1 MTEPAAATGREE
13 PGYDEIIPGGRFRP
27 VTWFLN
33 NAKWYGAEWWITL
46 SGGVLLVAIILMTI
60 FADRLAPYD
69 PIKFVGAPF
78 TRPGARQSVIVL
90 QDNDSIL
97 GLESLQDRSASL
109 APERVG
115 VVTNSQA
122 ARELDARGIA
132 YQQYSSIRLAV
143 QALQNGE
150 LDALVTDAKDPK
162 YKKQIREQGVQ
173 VKTVGAPFGTSFVLG
188 TDNYGRDVL
197 SRVIY
202 GARTVIGIAIL
213 AAAMSA
219 ALGIPFGLLSAFV
232 GGAFDRVLS
241 LVMDSL
247 YSFPGLIL
255 AIVMAALLGPGVLNV
270 AIAIAV
276 IYVPVYFRLVRGKVL
291 SVKQELYVE
300 AAQSLGASVA
310 TILGL
315 YVFPNVIPSIV
326 VIFSVNV
333 ADSILTEAGLSFLGL
348 GLPPPTPD
356 WGFDL
361 SAGKRFVPS
370 GSWWII
376 TFPGMMIAL
385 LTLGFSLLGE
395 GLNEILN
402 PRLTES

>member
-1 MTEPAAATGREE
+1 
-13 PGYDEIIPGGRFRP
+13 
-27 VTWFLN
+27 V
-33 NAKWYGAEWWITL
+33 
-46 SGGVLLVAIILMTI
+46 
-60 FADRLAPYD
+60 
-69 PIKFVGAPF
+69 
-78 TRPGARQSVIVL
+78 
-90 QDNDSIL
+90 IL
-97 GLESLQDRSASL
+97 GVESLQGHQ
-109 APERVG
+109 VG

-122 ARELDARGIA
+122 TRELDERGIS
-132 YQQYSSIRLAV
+132 YLNYSSIRLAV
-143 QALQNGE
+143 QALQSGE
-150 LDALVTDAKDPK
+150 IDALVTDAKDPK
-162 YKKQIREQGVQ
+162 YKVQLRELGIQA
-173 VKTVGAPFGTSFVLG
+173 KTVGQAFGTSFVLG
-188 TDNYGRDVL
+188 TDNYGRDVF

-213 AAAMSA
+213 AALLSA
-219 ALGIPFGLLSAFV
+219 SVGVPLGLLSGMF
-232 GGAFDRVLS
+232 GGSPDRVLS

-255 AIVMAALLGPGVLNV
+255 AIVMAALLGPGLLNI

-300 AAQSLGASVA
+300 AAQSLGASLP
-310 TILGL
+310 TLLGL

-370 GSWWII
+370 GYWWII
-376 TFPGMMIAL
+376 TFPGFMIAL

-402 PRLTES
+402 PRLTEN

>member
-1 MTEPAAATGREE
+1 MTDSTAV
-13 PGYDEIIPGGRFRP
+13 EIIPGRRFRP
-27 VTWFLN
+27 VSWFLN

-46 SGGVLLVAIILMTI
+46 GGGVLLLALILMTI
-60 FADRLAPYD
+60 FADQLAPYN

-78 TRPGARQSVIVL
+78 TRPRAQQSVIVL
-90 QDNDSIL
+90 QDNAESL
-97 GLESLQDRSASL
+97 FGSTSAVESLQGR
-109 APERVG
+109 EVG

-122 ARELDARGIA
+122 ARELDELGIS
-132 YQQYSSIRLAV
+132 YTEYSAIRLAV
-143 QALQNGE
+143 QALQSGE
-150 LDALVTDAKDPK
+150 IDALVADAKDPK
-162 YKKQIREQGVQ
+162 YKEQVREQGAQVQ
-173 VKTVGAPFGTSFVLG
+173 TVGEPFGTSFLMG
-188 TDNYGRDVL
+188 TDNYGRDVY
-197 SRVIY
+197 SRVLY
-202 GARTVIGIAIL
+202 GARTVMGIAIL
-213 AAAMSA
+213 AAALSA
-219 ALGIPFGLLSAFV
+219 ALGIPLGLLSAFI
-232 GGAFDRVLS
+232 GGGFDRVLS
-241 LVMDSL
+241 LIMDSL
-247 YSFPGLIL
+247 YAFPGLIL

-270 AIAIAV
+270 AVAIAV

-291 SVKQELYVE
+291 SVKEGLYVE
-300 AAQSLGASVA
+300 AARSLGASMA
-310 TILGL
+310 TILGV

-333 ADSILTEAGLSFLGL
+333 ADSILTEAGLAFLGL

-385 LTLGFSLLGE
+385 LTLGFSLFGE

-402 PRLTES
+402 PRLTEN

>member
-1 MTEPAAATGREE
+1 MTESTTAIDAVPGR
-13 PGYDEIIPGGRFRP
+13 RFRP

-33 NAKWYGAEWWITL
+33 NARWYGAEWWITV
-46 SGGVLLVAIILMTI
+46 SGGLLLVALILMTI
-60 FADRLAPYD
+60 LADRIAPYD

-78 TRPGARQSVIVL
+78 TRPGAQQSVIVL
-90 QDNDSIL
+90 EGELEITRV
-97 GLESLQDRSASL
+97 ESLAGRQ
-109 APERVG
+109 VG

-122 ARELDARGIA
+122 GRELDAREIA
-132 YQQYSSIRLAV
+132 YVEYPAIRLAV
-143 QALQNGE
+143 EALKDGE
-150 LDALVTDAKDPK
+150 VDALVADVKDPK
-162 YKKQIREQGVQ
+162 YRTQIREQ
-173 VKTVGAPFGTSFVLG
+173 TVAVTTAGSPFGTRFVLG
-188 TDNYGRDVL
+188 TDNYGRDVF
-197 SRVIY
+197 SRIIY
-202 GARTVIGIAIL
+202 GARMVIGIAIL
-213 AAAMSA
+213 AATMSA
-219 ALGIPFGLLSAFV
+219 SAGVPLGLLSGLF
-232 GGAFDRVLS
+232 GGRADRILS
-241 LVMDSL
+241 LIMDSL

-255 AIVMAALLGPGVLNV
+255 AIVMAALLGPGVLNI

-276 IYVPVYFRLVRGKVL
+276 IYVPVYFRLVRGKAL
-291 SVKQELYVE
+291 SVKEELYIE
-300 AAQSLGASVA
+300 AAHSLGAPVGTVLA
-310 TILGL
+310 L
-315 YVFPNVIPSIV
+315 YIFPNVIPSIV

-370 GSWWII
+370 GYWWLI

-402 PRLTES
+402 PRLTEN

>member
-1 MTEPAAATGREE
+1 V
-13 PGYDEIIPGGRFRP
+13 PGPRFSP

-33 NAKWYGAEWWITL
+33 NAKWHGAEWWITIL
-46 SGGVLLVAIILMTI
+46 GGVLLVAIILMTI

-78 TRPGARQSVIVL
+78 TRPRAQQSIVVKEA
-90 QDNDSIL
+90 NDSIQ
-97 GLESLQDRSASL
+97 GLQDL
-109 APERVG
+109 EGLQVG

-122 ARELDARGIA
+122 ARELDSLEIPYIKYGA
-132 YQQYSSIRLAV
+132 IRLAV
-143 QALQNGE
+143 EALLNHDV
-150 LDALVTDAKDPK
+150 DALVTDAEDPK
-162 YKKQIREQGVQ
+162 FEKQVREQSAA
-173 VKTVGAPFGTSFVLG
+173 VKTVGEPFGESFVLG

-197 SRVIY
+197 SRIIG
-202 GARTVIGIAIL
+202 GARTVLGIAIL
-213 AAAMSA
+213 AALMSA
-219 ALGIPFGLLSAFV
+219 AVGIPLGLLSGFF
-232 GGAFDRVLS
+232 GGVPDRVLS
-241 LVMDSL
+241 LVMDSV

-255 AIVMAALLGPGVLNV
+255 AIAMAALLGPGMLNIAV
-270 AIAIAV
+270 AIAV
-276 IYVPVYFRLVRGKVL
+276 IYVPVYFRLVRSKVL
-291 SVKQELYVE
+291 SIKEEVYIE
-300 AAQSLGASVA
+300 AARSLGAA
-310 TILGL
+310 PLTTLFL

-370 GSWWII
+370 GYWWII
-376 TFPGMMIAL
+376 TFPGLMIAL
-385 LTLGFSLLGE
+385 LTLGFSMLGE

-402 PRLTES
+402 PRLTEN